1 MGLSPGNQEL
11 NESLRSESTA
21 YLSILR
27 FLVHYKNYNKI
38 TLEASTKLHFCDKSS
53 LVGRSKDTYSSA
65 PQSSFSYL
73 KPDYDVQMEISN
85 TIKEL
90 DIKINKQ
97 YVKGHQD
104 DNKDISHLP
113 YESQLNV

>member
-1 MGLSPGNQEL
+1 MTLAENLKLGKDIYLVTDGGDTDGNGYFGWVIANDTHILYTGMGLSPGNQEL

-38 TLEASTKLHFCDKSS
+38 TLEASTKLHFWDNIS

-65 PQSSFSYL
+65 PQSSFS
-73 KPDYDVQMEISN
+73 
-85 TIKEL
+85 
-90 DIKINKQ
+90 
-97 YVKGHQD
+97 
-104 DNKDISHLP
+104 
-113 YESQLNV
+113 